1 MNIAAAMKI
10 YQEVDG
16 LDGLLEKTAFFQGG
30 DIIVYSLL

>member
-1 MNIAAAMKI
+1 VNIAAAMKI

-30 DIIVYSLL
+30 QGPLKKID